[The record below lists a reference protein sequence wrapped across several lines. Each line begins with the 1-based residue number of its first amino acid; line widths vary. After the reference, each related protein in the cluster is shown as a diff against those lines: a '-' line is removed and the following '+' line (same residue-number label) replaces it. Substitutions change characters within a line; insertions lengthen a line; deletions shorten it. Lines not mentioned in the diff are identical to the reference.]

1 MPLILKIVPFII
13 VIALGILFL
22 IPCIILWICMCS
34 PKCCCRKKSR
44 ITKPFNCLIILF
56 SITGV
61 SIIFFSI
68 VIAFLKSSEK
78 GLHGT
83 LCTLSM
89 LTYDIVQ
96 GVGLLKK
103 TEFDKPHWYG
113 LTAIDN
119 LVAATNIM
127 LTSLTPNCTN
137 FLSHMKAPF
146 GTGSGTND
154 PNYTNILIDFPDKIV
169 QVYSNVMSPSTPNTI
184 TMGHNPSKGAS
195 SPSVTI
201 TPLYIKSLGP
211 PSDKSTDL
219 GKILTDFKKNYEN
232 VIENII
238 LNMTIQCRAI
248 LNPTVSASF
257 SSSIGKISG
266 ITGDLGP
273 AMESLSGDI
282 IDQIDKYKGLII
294 NYLFKSFLAFNI
306 ITMIFITYEAGF
318 MLFYSY
324 RNYNI
329 IRNNLICVWAF
340 IGFLL
345 IILLIFTAIFG
356 IIGTLISDMGDIVDF
371 LFSNENISSENPRII
386 GGSNLGNI
394 NTCLR
399 GDGDLLSVF
408 LDSSTREF
416 TNAIDI
422 LFNMYYPNV
431 LSYYA
436 YL

>member
-1 MPLILKIVPFII
+1 
-13 VIALGILFL
+13 
-22 IPCIILWICMCS
+22 
-34 PKCCCRKKSR
+34 
-44 ITKPFNCLIILF
+44 
-56 SITGV
+56 
-61 SIIFFSI
+61 
-68 VIAFLKSSEK
+68 
-78 GLHGT
+78 
-83 LCTLSM
+83 M

-113 LTAIDN
+113 LTGIDN

-146 GTGSGTND
+146 GTGFGTSD

-184 TMGHNPSKGAS
+184 TMSHNPSKGAS

-201 TPLYIKSLGP
+201 TPLYIRSLGP

-219 GKILTDFKKNYEN
+219 GKILTDFQNNYVD
-232 VIENII
+232 VIQNII

-248 LNPTVSASF
+248 TSGAATSF
-257 SSSIGKISG
+257 SGSVSQISD

-273 AMESLSGDI
+273 AMESLSDDI
-282 IDQIDKYKGLII
+282 IDQIDKYKGLLI

-324 RNYNI
+324 
-329 IRNNLICVWAF
+329 
-340 IGFLL
+340 
-345 IILLIFTAIFG
+345 
-356 IIGTLISDMGDIVDF
+356 
-371 LFSNENISSENPRII
+371 
-386 GGSNLGNI
+386 
-394 NTCLR
+394 
-399 GDGDLLSVF
+399 
-408 LDSSTREF
+408 
-416 TNAIDI
+416 
-422 LFNMYYPNV
+422 
-431 LSYYA
+431 
-436 YL
+436 